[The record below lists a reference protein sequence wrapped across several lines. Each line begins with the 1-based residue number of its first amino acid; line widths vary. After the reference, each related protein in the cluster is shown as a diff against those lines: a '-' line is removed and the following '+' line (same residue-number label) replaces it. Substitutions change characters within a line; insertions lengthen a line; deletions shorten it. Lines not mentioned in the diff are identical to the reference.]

1 MDYSYYD
8 IYINEKK
15 IEGSKPKISEEQ
27 KNEWLDIGKYS
38 ICKIQL
44 SDINLGNDFFVK
56 LILMKKIWYT
66 KKKGK
71 IISKEQIKNLAELKI
86 KYKGKNIIIKNQNKD
101 LNIEKYN
108 CIEINNEQIK
118 EFFKIE
124 GNFNLNYQ
132 DIKKK

>member
-27 KNEWLDIGKYS
+27 KNELLDIRKYS

-56 LILMKKIWYT
+56 LILMKKI
-66 KKKGK
+66 
-71 IISKEQIKNLAELKI
+71 
-86 KYKGKNIIIKNQNKD
+86 
-101 LNIEKYN
+101 
-108 CIEINNEQIK
+108 
-118 EFFKIE
+118 
-124 GNFNLNYQ
+124 
-132 DIKKK
+132 